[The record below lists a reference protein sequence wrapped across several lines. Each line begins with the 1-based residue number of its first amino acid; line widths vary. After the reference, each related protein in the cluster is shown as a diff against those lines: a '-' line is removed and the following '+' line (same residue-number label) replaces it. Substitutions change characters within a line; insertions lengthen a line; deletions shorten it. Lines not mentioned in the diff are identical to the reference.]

1 MGNVKTSLFG
11 MARKIFVT
19 YEKMQ
24 EPREISWL
32 LEVSRRRER
41 VVLIK
46 DASVK
51 VKSSYFTGQE

>member
-1 MGNVKTSLFG
+1 MGTVKTSLFG

-41 VVLIK
+41 FLIK
-46 DASVK
+46 DPFVK